1 MKRYAFLI
9 LAGALLAGGCQ
20 HEPIDKQEA
29 DAIVTKYIKK
39 NFKSDDRT
47 ERAAYYY
54 NRLDE
59 ERIEMSFWYEED
71 EDIIAENAF
80 VYYIDENWNMGDRF
94 LHPHRII
101 LVQKTN
107 GKYTVYQRSSY
118 PSSGSDANWNLLYMF
133 AHGQFWYCDAN

>member
-1 MKRYAFLI
+1 MKKYGFLI
-9 LAGALLAGGCQ
+9 LAVALLAGGCQ

-39 NFKSDDRT
+39 NFKSNDNT
-47 ERAAYYY
+47 ERAVWYY
-54 NRLDE
+54 NGLEE
-59 ERIEMSFWYEED
+59 ERIELSCPYEED

-101 LVQKTN
+101 LVQKKN
-107 GKYTVYQRSSY
+107 GRYTVFQRSTSPYTSSY
-118 PSSGSDANWNLLYMF
+118 EDWTLLFFFVNGEFWN
-133 AHGQFWYCDAN
+133 

>member
-1 MKRYAFLI
+1 MKRYGLFI
-9 LAGALLAGGCQ
+9 LAVALLAGGCQ

-54 NRLDE
+54 NKLDE
-59 ERIEMSFWYEED
+59 EWIEMSFFSEED
-71 EDIIAENAF
+71 IVAENAF
-80 VYYIDENWNMGDRF
+80 VYYIDEMFGAYGPS
-94 LHPHRII
+94 PHRYRII
-101 LVQKTN
+101 LVQKEN

-118 PSSGSDANWNLLYMF
+118 PSAGSDANWNLLYMF
-133 AHGQFWYCDAN
+133 ANGQFWYCDAN